1 MPEAGLVANA
11 SIYYN
16 DFDNHIGAIRNETA
30 INVGMPLENMGAGEL
45 YLAPPTVPGLAFNM
59 MLNYATSEI
68 GIK

>member
-16 DFDNHIGAIRNETA
+16 DFDNFHIGAIRNETA
-30 INVGMPLENMGAGEL
+30 INVGMPLENMGAELEL

-59 MLNYATSEI
+59 MLNYNF
-68 GIK
+68 